1 MIKLLISPERSGA
14 READFGPMELTGY
27 LNDFYE
33 LIDTYEVP
41 NAPNVPNVEKPTQ
54 LLEVAK
60 LIQDVLI
67 PFTRKLSEQY
77 VHLATFGKRLSSY
90 DIRTFN
96 YTFNSLF
103 KHNFALIRATS
114 ASVLYLSALRIHFL
128 EEHNAY
134 LTPFVAVRGED
145 VSAGFII
152 HLLDDNKAFALTL
165 KTRPDGKVNFIGS
178 FRFFVSHVVVTEPGD
193 FEKLNDITTCV
204 RTNSVRLVMSE
215 LTDCTSNNG

>member
-1 MIKLLISPERSGA
+1 MIKLLIGPERSGA
-14 READFGPMELTGY
+14 READVGPMELSEHL
-27 LNDFYE
+27 LNFYE

-77 VHLATFGKRLSSY
+77 VHVATFGKRLSSY

-96 YTFNSLF
+96 YTFDSLF
-103 KHNFALIRATS
+103 KHNFALLRSTS
-114 ASVLYLSALRIHFL
+114 ASVLYLSAQRIHFL

-152 HLLDDNKAFALTL
+152 HLLDDDKTFALTL
-165 KTRPDGKVNFIGS
+165 KTRPDGKINFIGS
-178 FRFFVSHVVVTEPGD
+178 FRFLTSHVVITESGD
-193 FEKLNDITTCV
+193 FQKLNEITACV
-204 RTNSVRLVMSE
+204 RTSSIRLATSE
-215 LTDCTSNNG
+215 LTDFTTNND